1 MRHMRHIFRV
11 YNLPA
16 DTTQD
21 ALQGLLE
28 NWTTIKNI
36 WIAKDTNHVCQGWAW
51 IEFHTEEDKQL
62 VKSNLNGMNWRGQ
75 TLFVLE

>member
-1 MRHMRHIFRV
+1 MRHIFRV
-11 YNLPA
+11 YNLPE

-21 ALQGLLE
+21 SLQGLLE
-28 NWTTIKNI
+28 NWTTVKNI
-36 WIAKDTNHVCQGWAW
+36 WVAKDQHHVCQGWAW

-62 VKSNLNGMNWRGQ
+62 IKSYLNGMTWRGQ

>member
-1 MRHMRHIFRV
+1 MRHIFRV
-11 YNLPA
+11 FNLRE

-28 NWTTIKNI
+28 NWTTVKNI
-36 WIAKDTNHVCQGWAW
+36 WVAKDTNHICQGWAW
-51 IEFHTEEDKQL
+51 IEFHTEDDKQL
-62 VKSNLNGMNWRGQ
+62 VKSYLNGMNWRGQ